1 MKKHL
6 ELNFPGPF
14 FEQTC
19 KVLLSFLL
27 LALLGT
33 IAAGIARTFID
44 LLLCFRELLAPQGL
58 EHGFRAVLVDVLTV
72 LALIE
77 VFRTAMSY
85 LVEGRVKVTYIID
98 TVLVALLT
106 EVLAFWYRELDTGRM
121 WMVIALVVS
130 LMLVRILAILYSPKR
145 RELAEG
151 L

>member
-1 MKKHL
+1 MEKRV
-6 ELNFPGPF
+6 ELSFPGPF
-14 FEQTC
+14 FEQAC

-33 IAAGIARTFID
+33 IGAGIARTFVD
-44 LLLCFRELLAPQGL
+44 LLSSLTTLVDPGGTEYFFRDI
-58 EHGFRAVLVDVLTV
+58 LVDVLTV

-106 EVLAFWYRELDTGRM
+106 EVLAFWYREMDVNRM
-121 WMVIALVVS
+121 LMVIALVVS
-130 LMLVRILAILYSPKR
+130 LMFVRIMAIRFSPKR
-145 RELAEG
+145 RELVEG

>member
-1 MKKHL
+1 MEKRL
-6 ELNFPGPF
+6 ELSFPGPF
-14 FEQTC
+14 FEQAC

-33 IAAGIARTFID
+33 IGAGIARTFVD
-44 LLLCFRELLAPQGL
+44 LLSCLTTLVDPRGTEYFFRDI
-58 EHGFRAVLVDVLTV
+58 LVDVLTV

-106 EVLAFWYRELDTGRM
+106 EVLAFWYREMDVNRM
-121 WMVIALVVS
+121 LMVIALVVS
-130 LMLVRILAILYSPKR
+130 LMFVRIMAIRFSPKR
-145 RELAEG
+145 RELVEG